1 MARAYSEEP
10 FIELTYLKLDEPG
23 IRSCWLHQTP
33 WYDLHHKNKASIIYL
48 TGNDRTFTLSM
59 EATPTNPPGIPTIAC
74 APAVLGFEGLPFC
87 QITLPAVCHH
97 PAKTTP
103 RVVIYDQHIEVTD
116 NQVFAYFVACLMRS
130 QQVVLSF
137 HVEDSVLESLG
148 FTRPPGG
155 RLFNGNIKVQGMNGP
170 TLINAVKK
178 EDLTVVLEWYNPSCV
193 EINFGWV
200 AILTTQ
206 GDQKYWPR
214 RVVESAE
221 GEFCIK
227 RGRDSTIMRQKLNGF
242 GNVKRRRL
250 REYNKEDE
258 IYLRGD
264 YSERLGWSHSVM
276 RRFIVKVSIEPQS
289 EKGEEQVEETRLLEQ
304 AEEKEA
310 KKKLKRKAKSRF
322 HFPKFRS
329 KK

>member
-1 MARAYSEEP
+1 MLAAPDTVVCSPSQRQSPFAILLTWNNRA
-10 FIELTYLKLDEPG
+10 
-23 IRSCWLHQTP
+23 
-33 WYDLHHKNKASIIYL
+33 
-48 TGNDRTFTLSM
+48 FTLSM
-59 EATPTNPPGIPTIAC
+59 EATPTNPPSIPTIAC

-103 RVVIYDQHIEVTD
+103 QVVIYDQHVEVTD
-116 NQVFAYFVACLMRS
+116 TQVFAHFVVSLMRS

-148 FTRPPGG
+148 FTRPSGG
-155 RLFNGNIKVQGMNGP
+155 RLFNKNVKVQGMNGP

-200 AILTTQ
+200 AMLTTQ

-214 RVVESAE
+214 GVVESAE

-227 RGRDSTIMRQKLNGF
+227 RGRDLTIMRQKLNGF
-242 GNVKRRRL
+242 GNVKRTKL

-258 IYLRGD
+258 TYMRGD

-276 RRFIVKVSIEPQS
+276 RRFIVKVSIESQP
-289 EKGEEQVEETRLLEQ
+289 ENAEEQAKETPLVEQ
-304 AEEKEA
+304 HQKKEA
-310 KKKLKRKAKSRF
+310 KKKLERKAKSRF

-329 KK
+329 KKSEA

>member
-1 MARAYSEEP
+1 MLAAPDTVVCSPSQRQSPFAILLTWNNRA
-10 FIELTYLKLDEPG
+10 
-23 IRSCWLHQTP
+23 
-33 WYDLHHKNKASIIYL
+33 
-48 TGNDRTFTLSM
+48 FTLSM
-59 EATPTNPPGIPTIAC
+59 EATPTNPPSIPTIAC

-103 RVVIYDQHIEVTD
+103 QVVIYDQHVEVTD
-116 NQVFAYFVACLMRS
+116 TQVFAHFVVSLMRS

-148 FTRPPGG
+148 FTRPSGG
-155 RLFNGNIKVQGMNGP
+155 RLFNKNVKVQGMNGP

-200 AILTTQ
+200 AMLTTQ

-214 RVVESAE
+214 GVVESAE

-227 RGRDSTIMRQKLNGF
+227 RGRDLTIMRQKM
-242 GNVKRRRL
+242 
-250 REYNKEDE
+250 
-258 IYLRGD
+258 RGD
-264 YSERLGWSHSVM
+264 YSERVGWSHSVM
-276 RRFIVKVSIEPQS
+276 RRFIVKVSIESQP
-289 EKGEEQVEETRLLEQ
+289 ENAEEQAKETTLVEQ
-304 AEEKEA
+304 HQKKEA
-310 KKKLKRKAKSRF
+310 KKKLERKAKSRF

-329 KK
+329 KKSEA